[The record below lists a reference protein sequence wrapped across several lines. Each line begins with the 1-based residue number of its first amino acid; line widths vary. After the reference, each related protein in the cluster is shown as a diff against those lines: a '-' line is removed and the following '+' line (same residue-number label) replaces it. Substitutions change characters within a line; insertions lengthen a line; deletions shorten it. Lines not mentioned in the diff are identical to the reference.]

1 MPLFI
6 CGIYIEFEFEFEFE
20 MNSMVF
26 FKTKKKIKIQKMTQF
41 KINFSS
47 DEKEQIKL
55 EDLLRKS
62 IVNDGI
68 SAFELMDPQLR
79 LVSPLEFEEL
89 FKS

>member
-1 MPLFI
+1 
-6 CGIYIEFEFEFEFE
+6 
-20 MNSMVF
+20 
-26 FKTKKKIKIQKMTQF
+26 MTQF

-47 DEKEQIKL
+47 DEREQLKL